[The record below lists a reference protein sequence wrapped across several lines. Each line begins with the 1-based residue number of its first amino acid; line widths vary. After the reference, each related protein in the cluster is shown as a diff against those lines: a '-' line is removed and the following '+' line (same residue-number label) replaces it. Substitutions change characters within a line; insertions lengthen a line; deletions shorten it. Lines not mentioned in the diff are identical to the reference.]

1 MRSYCQN
8 HISDYAPHGECR
20 DCDVQRENEEE
31 LEERFAARL
40 DVLKRKIRA
49 AEDYLVPA
57 LLRYA
62 DTEYNSR
69 TDADATIQW
78 RADKAL
84 QAYNDVTE

>member
-57 LLRYA
+57 LMWYA
-62 DTEYNSR
+62 DGP
-69 TDADATIQW
+69 QHQ
-78 RADKAL
+78 RADMAL
-84 QAYNDVTE
+84 QAYNDVTQ